1 MVRRWYVM
9 IVLVIGWTGL
19 HAQAPS
25 GDMAAQKDLI
35 DFFVKLLH
43 IRLSDSTRNKSSV
56 IFSFVPAA
64 PVNLGQKQ
72 AVVSSLNMAF
82 YAGEHATTN
91 LSSIYFVPYTNFS
104 DRAGFI
110 VTPNIWLDNNRWNLV
125 GDLRISTNSN
135 YTYGVGGST
144 TEDRRD
150 VVSNQYIR
158 VYLTAN
164 HRLWG
169 PVYAG
174 VGYNYDYY
182 YNIKDNYT
190 SDSPSVFT
198 EYGVGTGSATTSS
211 GITFDLLLDNR
222 KNSLNPA
229 GGWYSSIVYRV
240 NPSFLPND
248 FSWGSLYF
256 DTRKYFS
263 LSNRRRRILG
273 FWLLYWGCYGDV
285 PYFNLPGSGLD
296 ASGRTGRGYTLG
308 RYRGKQML
316 YGETEY
322 RFDISRDGLWGGVVF
337 ANVQDYKEL
346 SSGEFAYL
354 LPAVGTGIRI
364 KFNKRSGVN
373 LTLDFAVG
381 KDSFNWYLN
390 LGEFF

>member
-1 MVRRWYVM
+1 MGPRSYFVLL
-9 IVLVIGWTGL
+9 LVIGGVGL
-19 HAQAPS
+19 RAQAP
-25 GDMAAQKDLI
+25 AADSVPQKDLV
-35 DFFVKLLH
+35 DFFVKLFH
-43 IRLSDSTRNKSSV
+43 IKLSDSTRNKKSI
-56 IFSFVPAA
+56 IFSLVPAA

-82 YAGEHATTN
+82 YAGNHATTN

-104 DRAGFI
+104 DRSGFI
-110 VTPNIWLDNNRWNLV
+110 VTPNVWLSNNEWNLI
-125 GDLRISTNSN
+125 GDLRLSANQN
-135 YTYGVGGST
+135 YTYGVGGNT
-144 TEDRRD
+144 TEDTRD
-150 VVSNQYIR
+150 EVDNNYIR
-158 VYLTAN
+158 GYLTVN
-164 HRLWG
+164 RKIWG

-182 YNIKDNYT
+182 YNIKDTYT
-190 SDSPSVFT
+190 NDSPSVFSK
-198 EYGVGTGSATTSS
+198 YGIGTGPSSTSS
-211 GITFDLLLDNR
+211 GVTFNLLLDDR

-229 GGWYSSIVYRV
+229 RGLYSSVVLRF

-248 FSWGSLYF
+248 NSWSSLYF

-263 LSNRRRRILG
+263 LSELKHSILG

-285 PYFNLPGSGLD
+285 PYFNLPGTGLD
-296 ASGRTGRGYTLG
+296 ASGRTGRGYVLG
-308 RYRGKQML
+308 RYRGKQMI

-322 RFDISRDGLWGGVVF
+322 RFDISRNGLWGGVVF

-354 LPAVGTGIRI
+354 LPAAGTGLRI

-381 KDSFNWYLN
+381 KNSFNWYLN